1 MGGVASDEVLEY
13 LNQLGKAY
21 QEEATLYLI
30 GGSALCLL
38 GNPRRTMDI
47 DISLAS
53 PAENQALLDA
63 MTTIASE
70 MKVELE
76 VITIEEFV
84 PTPAGASQRHQ
95 FIGQFDKIAAFIYDP
110 YTLALSKLAR
120 GLETD
125 IQDVLFLLAN
135 GIIEMAKLES
145 IVEDAV
151 PFAWEKDVDPNDLEK
166 YLAEV
171 KKHHQNVA

>member
-13 LNQLGKAY
+13 LNRLGKAY

-38 GNPRRTMDI
+38 GSPRRTMDI
-47 DISLAS
+47 DFSLTS
-53 PAENQALLDA
+53 PVENQALLDA

-125 IQDVLFLLAN
+125 IQDVLFLLAMELLRWRN
-135 GIIEMAKLES
+135 WKALLKMPCLSPGRKMS
-145 IVEDAV
+145 I
-151 PFAWEKDVDPNDLEK
+151 
-166 YLAEV
+166 
-171 KKHHQNVA
+171 QTI